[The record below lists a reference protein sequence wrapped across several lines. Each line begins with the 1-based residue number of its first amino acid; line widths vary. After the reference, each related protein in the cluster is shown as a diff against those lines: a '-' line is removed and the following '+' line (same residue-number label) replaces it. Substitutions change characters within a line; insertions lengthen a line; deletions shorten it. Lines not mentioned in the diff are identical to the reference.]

1 MSGKGKG
8 AVLEGMHK
16 DKKTRSAK
24 AGLQFPVGR
33 IARYMKHGRY
43 AKRVGA
49 GAPVYM
55 AAVLEYLVAEILEL
69 AGNAARDHKK
79 TRINP
84 RHIQLAVRNDEE
96 LNENAVIRIIQCRST
111 FVSAWTPMIHL
122 SQCCQLPGFWWAG
135 IRRPGRVGTPK
146 VRLGKLKM
154 AESANVA
161 EDDADRHLDKLQ
173 KAVNKLAT
181 KERISEDSLRRLDRQ
196 IFLTEEAVEALALDA
211 IPEDKINQR
220 RTRLLALRR
229 AIDAARRNLD
239 RKSVL
244 ASRVDDLPHGRMGAY
259 QGTEDPTQV
268 QTSAQ
273 AVELGHAIVNQSAES
288 VSRTLAIANEAEEI
302 GRGTLNEMHK
312 QEGKAEM
319 ILEHFDVIESNLK
332 RSRNVMKQIAR
343 GAANDRCVHVLCV
356 FIFIAIVVIIVLDTT
371 GGDGENQTDV
381 LGEDRTYLNHIKSAT
396 SSADHGLTKELDDIQ
411 RYFQAELQQMDED
424 FKVKVDV
431 QKNEN
436 VRLQQC
442 LTTLK
447 KRICR
452 SSTEM
457 TQPVIQDSPRMKNE
471 DGIKVDPRSTFDYY
485 GACYDVSSDGKIRE
499 SRRLTVN
506 SAEPMPIE
514 TEWFKGH
521 IMVMHKPPGPDGTP
535 FRYLD
540 YLGSKRRRWEMR
552 WQGRFKKEVPPD
564 LRFGLEVDN
573 DPPEL
578 GFATRTLVRILLKVA
593 SRLAEARGSHLY
605 CNYGSQRHSDHGATY
620 FMFPLQSADTVLEHD
635 LDDPTIPAICTN
647 DNLKGTV
654 PIKHK
659 FRTDKVYT
667 FCYYSMYCDFVTW
680 DIRNVFGVSGTCL
693 KSMLGPQPFRI
704 ALKDPVRN
712 EYYMNML
719 LAHRTLTREWAAH
732 FESQDQEELQRE
744 HSVASFYSA
753 VSGNESPSASN
764 AHTIAHHGITVEQHV
779 FVDDDVQAV
788 RSFEFKLPQRDPL
801 AINVHRTR
809 DS

>member
-1 MSGKGKG
+1 MVQLTSQHCSP
-8 AVLEGMHK
+8 VRMNPS
-16 DKKTRSAK
+16 TK
-24 AGLQFPVGR
+24 APAPSPALGGFSTTATGL
-33 IARYMKHGRY
+33 KL
-43 AKRVGA
+43 RV
-49 GAPVYM
+49 
-55 AAVLEYLVAEILEL
+55 
-69 AGNAARDHKK
+69 
-79 TRINP
+79 
-84 RHIQLAVRNDEE
+84 Q
-96 LNENAVIRIIQCRST
+96 
-111 FVSAWTPMIHL
+111 
-122 SQCCQLPGFWWAG
+122 
-135 IRRPGRVGTPK
+135 
-146 VRLGKLKM
+146 
-154 AESANVA
+154 NVA
-161 EDDADRHLDKLQ
+161 KTLQ
-173 KAVNKLAT
+173 
-181 KERISEDSLRRLDRQ
+181 
-196 IFLTEEAVEALALDA
+196 
-211 IPEDKINQR
+211 
-220 RTRLLALRR
+220 
-229 AIDAARRNLD
+229 
-239 RKSVL
+239 
-244 ASRVDDLPHGRMGAY
+244 
-259 QGTEDPTQV
+259 
-268 QTSAQ
+268 
-273 AVELGHAIVNQSAES
+273 
-288 VSRTLAIANEAEEI
+288 
-302 GRGTLNEMHK
+302 
-312 QEGKAEM
+312 
-319 ILEHFDVIESNLK
+319 
-332 RSRNVMKQIAR
+332 
-343 GAANDRCVHVLCV
+343 
-356 FIFIAIVVIIVLDTT
+356 
-371 GGDGENQTDV
+371 NQTDV

-447 KRICR
+447 TEKTMLHQQIISMQHKVEEIEEEIGSERICR

-499 SRRLTVN
+499 CRRLTVN

-552 WQGRFKKEVPPD
+552 WQGRFKKEVPSD

-578 GFATRTLVRILLKVA
+578 GFATRTLVRILFKVA

-647 DNLKGTV
+647 ENLKGTV

-779 FVDDDVQAV
+779 LVDDDVQA
-788 RSFEFKLPQRDPL
+788 
-801 AINVHRTR
+801 I
-809 DS
+809 